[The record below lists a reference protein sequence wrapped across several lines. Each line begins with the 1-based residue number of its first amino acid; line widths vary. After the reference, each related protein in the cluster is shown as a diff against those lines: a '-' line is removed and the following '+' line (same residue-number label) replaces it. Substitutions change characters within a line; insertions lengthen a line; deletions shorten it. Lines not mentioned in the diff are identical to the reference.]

1 MNEVSNPVF
10 FQLSTASTLRV
21 QRYSA
26 GSLLS
31 KTARSRGPFLSS
43 MLIFGGCIQPNRIHG
58 KVYLP
63 TFFTIRINHSWY
75 SCR

>member
-26 GSLLS
+26 GSLLG
-31 KTARSRGPFLSS
+31 KTARSRGTFLSS
-43 MLIFGGCIQPNRIHG
+43 MLIFGG
-58 KVYLP
+58 VY
-63 TFFTIRINHSWY
+63 TTQ
-75 SCR
+75 